1 MLLKLLILVVACS
14 IITWSPTWSKEPCF
28 PLDQYNWL
36 FCPNQLEDGKGIR
49 SLLSNLNF
57 QLRSHFN
64 LFGDLKVLNVLRSL
78 WSKLLTLVEASHKGI

>member
-49 SLLSNLNF
+49 SLLSNLSF
-57 QLRSHFN
+57 QLQSHFN
-64 LFGDLKVLNVLRSL
+64 LFVGTSRFSMSSGLYGANSL
-78 WSKLLTLVEASHKGI
+78 HL